1 MASNKACNHNTNGL
15 VTILLSALHAQI
27 QLVKTSDIEA
37 ANDYGIN
44 RETLPVA
51 VYFENGIPSIIP
63 GM

>member
-37 ANDYGIN
+37 ANDYGII
-44 RETLPVA
+44 TLPVA